1 MKSTQIMSPLRKARP
16 SQLLPAVF
24 SLFLHFFHKFPMFAL
39 LMRAL
44 SPPLSRP
51 LHWNNCL
58 SQFIYDLLLL
68 KCFAMPH
75 TCSSINSRCQHC
87 IDATFTLIPI
97 SRDLSRHMEHTAH
110 GPSRMW
116 AYGALP
122 LWSNTR
128 TCKTTFAMMAR
139 SERLDPWQ

>member
-1 MKSTQIMSPLRKARP
+1 MKSTQIQSPLRKARP

-68 KCFAMPH
+68 KCFAMPPYMLFH
-75 TCSSINSRCQHC
+75 QLEMP
-87 IDATFTLIPI
+87 TLYR
-97 SRDLSRHMEHTAH
+97 RDLYADPHLPGSLPAYGAH
-110 GPSRMW
+110 GPRTKPHVGLRRT
-116 AYGALP
+116 AP
-122 LWSNTR
+122 LVEYTHVQNHFR
-128 TCKTTFAMMAR
+128 
-139 SERLDPWQ
+139 DDG